1 MYNLSRKKG
10 DFAMKI
16 GYARVSTRDQS
27 LDLQIDALEKAGA
40 ERIYSEKESGGKW
53 DRQELARCLDHLRRG
68 DTLIVYKLDRLARSQ
83 KQLIEIADRLRDED
97 VELYSI
103 SEQLDT
109 KTAMGRAMFGMISV
123 MAELERNMIVER
135 TAAGLAAARARGRR
149 GGRPKMDPK
158 KVATALE
165 LYDAGELTVAEITSE
180 TGVSKALLYKEL
192 NKRKET
198 ASEQDQ
204 AAE

>member
-1 MYNLSRKKG
+1 MR
-10 DFAMKI
+10 I
-16 GYARVSTRDQS
+16 GYGRVSTKDQS
-27 LDLQIDALEKAGA
+27 LDLQIDALKKVGA

-53 DRQELARCLDHLRRG
+53 DRVELAKCLEHLRPG

-83 KQLIEIADRLRDED
+83 KQLIDIADYLREQD
-97 VELYSI
+97 VELLSI

-123 MAELERNMIVER
+123 MAELERNMIRER
-135 TAAGLAAARARGRR
+135 TTAGLEAARARGRR
-149 GGRPKMDPK
+149 GGRPKMSPK
-158 KVATALE
+158 KVAYALE
-165 LYDAGELTVAEITSE
+165 LYDNEELTVSQITEE

-192 NKRKET
+192 NKRKKQ
-198 ASEQDQ
+198 EQEG